1 MDTYI
6 HKTMASVV
14 SLEKIGII
22 SSQELMASKARLKFL
37 KRMIIL
43 GPKTAILGPK
53 FLEFWCWGLIFGGW
67 GGLGPPGS
75 TPAYIALW
83 SIIVYTEVQ
92 WDAHLESQEQ
102 GWQAESVNA
111 S

>member
-1 MDTYI
+1 MNTDYLESSLPTSNLLKICCIVQVEFCYKL
-6 HKTMASVV
+6 HMSSCRGRVPSSMKCVVQVLSVGN
-14 SLEKIGII
+14 IY
-22 SSQELMASKARLKFL
+22 
-37 KRMIIL
+37 
-43 GPKTAILGPK
+43 P
-53 FLEFWCWGLIFGGW
+53 
-67 GGLGPPGS
+67 
-75 TPAYIALW
+75 YIALL